1 MRSRLIAAAAVSVA
15 VSLGTVAC
23 GASTGPAPRSAAV
36 HAKTNKIRR
45 PATRARVRAPAPGT
59 LGRPFGTGCNQLPRT
74 GGLRTRRGLGR
85 VPVETAMA
93 QAPILSELV
102 HAIKLAGLAK
112 MLNTA
117 PALTIFAPD
126 NEAFEAFG
134 ASNLQALYATRSDL
148 VRALTFQIVAG
159 RVRPAEL
166 AHQRVLTTLGGT
178 KIYPS
183 KAPPSYYVNNAWVSC
198 GNLPTANATV
208 YIVNRLVVPAT

>member
-1 MRSRLIAAAAVSVA
+1 MRSMLMAAVATA
-15 VSLGTVAC
+15 VGISLATVAC
-23 GASTGPAPRSAAV
+23 SADTAAAPRSATGHIKGHQLARPV
-36 HAKTNKIRR
+36 RR
-45 PATRARVRAPAPGT
+45 KAPAPGT

-74 GGLRTRRGLGR
+74 GVGTGRGLAK
-85 VPVETAMA
+85 VPVESAMA
-93 QAPILSELV
+93 QVPILSDLV
-102 HAIKLAGLAK
+102 HAIALAGLAHR
-112 MLNTA
+112 LNTA

-134 ASNLQALYATRSDL
+134 VSNLQALYSTRPDL
-148 VRALTFQIVAG
+148 VRVLTFQIVAG

-166 AHQRVLTTLGGT
+166 ARQRVLTTIGGT

>member
-1 MRSRLIAAAAVSVA
+1 MRSRHMAAVAAAVSTCLA
-15 VSLGTVAC
+15 TAAC
-23 GASTGPAPRSAAV
+23 TASTAAAPRSAAR
-36 HAKTNKIRR
+36 HIKTRQEATRSRR
-45 PATRARVRAPAPGT
+45 PKAPAPGT
-59 LGRPFGTGCNQLPRT
+59 LGRPFGTGCNQLPHA
-74 GGLRTRRGLGR
+74 GGVGTARGLAR

-93 QAPILSELV
+93 QVPILSELV
-102 HAIKLAGLAK
+102 HAIALAGLAK
-112 MLNTA
+112 RLNTA

-126 NEAFEAFG
+126 NEAFQAFG
-134 ASNLQALYATRSDL
+134 TSNLQALYSTRPDL
-148 VRALTFQIVAG
+148 VRVLTFQIVAG

-166 AHQRVLTTLGGT
+166 ARQRVLTTLGGT